1 MKKSYDIIVVG
12 AGLSSLMF
20 LSKYV
25 KKFPDNKVLLVEK
38 ETRKKSQTFGVWQGP
53 NIINIE
59 KEYKIT
65 PKKTWRNLGLSYK
78 KQSINKVMEPYSYVV
93 FDGDKTL
100 RALLKGCKKNITY
113 IEDCEVEK
121 KVKHEECFLITKK
134 NIVYSSKILIDS
146 RNDMNSF
153 NSSELLYQAFVGSE
167 IKITTNKFDSSTVTL
182 MDFKENKNAIQFT
195 YILPLTKK
203 RALIETTFFTKKPN
217 LYQIKKIHKK
227 YLKRFE
233 KPILIKQEEGI
244 LPMGVAKPKNYKNI
258 LKIGMSA
265 GMIRPSSGYS
275 MMRVAGWISK
285 VGDLELNEQT
295 ISRFIY
301 NPSRV
306 LNWMDKLFLKVC
318 FNRPDMGPTLFMSLF
333 SKAET
338 GAVIRFM
345 AESNTYLDLL
355 KVVMSLPK
363 KIMIMSLFK

>member
-1 MKKSYDIIVVG
+1 MQFNLHIFYLLQRKER
-12 AGLSSLMF
+12 SLKRHF
-20 LSKYV
+20 L
-25 KKFPDNKVLLVEK
+25 
-38 ETRKKSQTFGVWQGP
+38 Q
-53 NIINIE
+53 
-59 KEYKIT
+59 
-65 PKKTWRNLGLSYK
+65 
-78 KQSINKVMEPYSYVV
+78 
-93 FDGDKTL
+93 
-100 RALLKGCKKNITY
+100 
-113 IEDCEVEK
+113 
-121 KVKHEECFLITKK
+121 
-134 NIVYSSKILIDS
+134 
-146 RNDMNSF
+146 
-153 NSSELLYQAFVGSE
+153 
-167 IKITTNKFDSSTVTL
+167 
-182 MDFKENKNAIQFT
+182 
-195 YILPLTKK
+195 
-203 RALIETTFFTKKPN
+203 KKPN

-244 LPMGVAKPKNYKNI
+244 LPMGAAKPKNYKNI

-338 GAVIRFM
+338 GTVIRFM